1 MSQAAVPVQLF
12 GVPADGKKVR
22 WTAYDVYRVT
32 NGKISE
38 EWLATI
44 MTQIGAFNPP
54 WAA

>member
-1 MSQAAVPVQLF
+1 M
-12 GVPADGKKVR
+12 DR
-22 WTAYDVYRVT
+22 AYDVYRVT

-44 MTQIGAFNPP
+44 MTQIGAFHLP